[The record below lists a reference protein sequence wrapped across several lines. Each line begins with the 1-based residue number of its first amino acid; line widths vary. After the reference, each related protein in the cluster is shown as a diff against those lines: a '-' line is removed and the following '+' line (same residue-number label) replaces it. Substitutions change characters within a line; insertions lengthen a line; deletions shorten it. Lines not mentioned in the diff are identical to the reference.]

1 MLCVPHEYN
10 VPSQKVTSDETL
22 TYFLSAWYDRRGNS
36 HLYVRRH
43 LCSAQCHPHSTVSV
57 GETVVSTLG
66 RKRPKTEQ
74 HRRATEFTFNNVRR
88 VNVQCTSQP
97 A

>member
-43 LCSAQCHPHSTVSV
+43 LCSAQRHPHCTVSL
-57 GETVVSTLG
+57 EAVVSTI
-66 RKRPKTEQ
+66 RHKRPKSER
-74 HRRATEFTFNNVRR
+74 HRVVTVLFAILYM
-88 VNVQCTSQP
+88 QCTSQP